1 MSPSGKAEAFDASM
15 RRFES
20 YHPSQY
26 IMDNKV
32 IFTGG
37 SNPQL
42 ATKVAENLNANLGA
56 IKVGTFS
63 DGEINVEI
71 AENVRGKDTFVIQS
85 TNFPAEKNLMELI
98 LIIDALKRASVRSI
112 TAVIPYFGYSRQD
125 RRIRSARVPISA
137 KVVADMLS
145 NAGVTRIITLD
156 IHSEQ
161 IQGFF
166 SFPMDNIYTAN
177 LMVKDLL
184 DNHNVE
190 DLQVVSPDTG
200 GVIRA
205 RSVAKTLGVKDLA
218 IIDKRREKANESE
231 VINLIGDVENKVC
244 IVPDDLIDTAG
255 TLSNA
260 SHALKEKGAKEI
272 IAYITHPVLSGNAI
286 ENLNNSAIDKLV
298 VSNSID
304 IGDKSKKCPKIDV
317 FDISPILSQ
326 AITCLL
332 YTSPSPRDRVLSRMP
347 SSA

>member
-1 MSPSGKAEAFDASM
+1 
-15 RRFES
+15 
-20 YHPSQY
+20 
-26 IMDNKV
+26 MDNKV
-32 IFTGG
+32 LFTGG

-71 AENVRGKDTFVIQS
+71 TENVRGKDTFVIQS

-184 DNHNVE
+184 DNHDVE

-272 IAYITHPVLSGNAI
+272 IAYITHPVLSGDAI

-326 AITCLL
+326 AITRLMTGESISEL
-332 YTSPSPRDRVLSRMP
+332 FS
-347 SSA
+347 

>member
-1 MSPSGKAEAFDASM
+1 
-15 RRFES
+15 
-20 YHPSQY
+20 
-26 IMDNKV
+26 MDNKV

-71 AENVRGKDTFVIQS
+71 TENVRGKDTFVIQS

-260 SHALKEKGAKEI
+260 SHALKERGAKEI

-326 AITCLL
+326 AITRLMTGESISEL
-332 YTSPSPRDRVLSRMP
+332 FS
-347 SSA
+347 

>member
-1 MSPSGKAEAFDASM
+1 
-15 RRFES
+15 
-20 YHPSQY
+20 
-26 IMDNKV
+26 MDNKV
-32 IFTGG
+32 LFTGG

-71 AENVRGKDTFVIQS
+71 TENVRGKDTFVIQS

-184 DNHNVE
+184 DNYNVE

-260 SHALKEKGAKEI
+260 SHALKEKGAKKI
-272 IAYITHPVLSGNAI
+272 IAYITHPVL
-286 ENLNNSAIDKLV
+286 
-298 VSNSID
+298 
-304 IGDKSKKCPKIDV
+304 
-317 FDISPILSQ
+317 LSL
-326 AITCLL
+326 IHI
-332 YTSPSPRDRVLSRMP
+332 
-347 SSA
+347 

>member
-1 MSPSGKAEAFDASM
+1 MSN
-15 RRFES
+15 R
-20 YHPSQY
+20 
-26 IMDNKV
+26 V
-32 IFTGG
+32 LFTGN
-37 SNPQL
+37 SNIDI
-42 ATKVAENLNANLGA
+42 AKKVASNLETDLGPM
-56 IKVGTFS
+56 KVGTFS
-63 DGEINVEI
+63 DGEINIEVD
-71 AENVRGKDTFVIQS
+71 ENVRGKDTFIIQS
-85 TNFPAEKNLMELI
+85 TNYPAEKNLMELV
-98 LIIDALKRASVRSI
+98 LMVDALKRASARSV

-125 RRIRSARVPISA
+125 RRVRSARVPISA
-137 KVVADMLS
+137 KVIADMLS
-145 NAGVTRIITLD
+145 EVGISRIITLD

-166 SFPMDNIYTAN
+166 SFPVDNIYTAN
-177 LMVKDLL
+177 LMVKGLL
-184 DNHNVE
+184 KKYNVE

-205 RSVAKTLGVKDLA
+205 RSVAKTLGVQDLA

-231 VINLIGDVENKVC
+231 VINLIGDVEGKVC

-260 SHALKEKGAKEI
+260 SHALKDKGAKEI

-317 FDISPILSQ
+317 FDISPILSE
-326 AITCLL
+326 AIARIATGDSISELFK
-332 YTSPSPRDRVLSRMP
+332 
-347 SSA
+347 

>member
-26 IMDNKV
+26 KMNNRV
-32 IFTGG
+32 IFTGS

-42 ATKVAENLNANLGA
+42 ALKVAENLDANLGA
-56 IKVGTFS
+56 IQVGTFS

-71 AENVRGKDTFVIQS
+71 NENVRGKDTFVIQS

-98 LIIDALKRASVRSI
+98 LIIDALKRASVKSI

-137 KVVADMLS
+137 KVVADMLT

-177 LMVKDLL
+177 LMVKNLL
-184 DNHNVE
+184 DDYKVE
-190 DLQVVSPDTG
+190 DLQVVSPDTV

-218 IIDKRREKANESE
+218 IIDKRREKANESQ

-272 IAYITHPVLSGNAI
+272 IAYITHPVLSGNAV
-286 ENLNNSAIDKLV
+286 ENLNNSAIDRLV

-326 AITCLL
+326 AIIRLMTGESISELF
-332 YTSPSPRDRVLSRMP
+332 T
-347 SSA
+347 

>member
-1 MSPSGKAEAFDASM
+1 
-15 RRFES
+15 
-20 YHPSQY
+20 
-26 IMDNKV
+26 MDNKV
-32 IFTGG
+32 LFTGG

-42 ATKVAENLNANLGA
+42 ATKVAEYLNANLGA

-71 AENVRGKDTFVIQS
+71 TENVRGKDTFVIQS

-260 SHALKEKGAKEI
+260 SHALKERGAKEI

-286 ENLNNSAIDKLV
+286 ENLNDSAIDKLV

-326 AITCLL
+326 AITRLMTGESISEL
-332 YTSPSPRDRVLSRMP
+332 FS
-347 SSA
+347 

>member
-1 MSPSGKAEAFDASM
+1 
-15 RRFES
+15 
-20 YHPSQY
+20 
-26 IMDNKV
+26 MDNKV
-32 IFTGG
+32 LFTGG

-71 AENVRGKDTFVIQS
+71 TENVRGKDTFVIQS

-98 LIIDALKRASVRSI
+98 LIIDALKGASVRSI

-184 DNHNVE
+184 DNHSVE

-326 AITCLL
+326 AITRLMTGESISEL
-332 YTSPSPRDRVLSRMP
+332 FS
-347 SSA
+347 

>member
-1 MSPSGKAEAFDASM
+1 
-15 RRFES
+15 
-20 YHPSQY
+20 
-26 IMDNKV
+26 MDNKV
-32 IFTGG
+32 LFTGG

-42 ATKVAENLNANLGA
+42 ATKVAENLNSNLGA

-71 AENVRGKDTFVIQS
+71 TENVRGKDTFVIQS

-260 SHALKEKGAKEI
+260 SHALKEKGAKKI

-317 FDISPILSQ
+317 FDISPIPVS
-326 AITCLL
+326 
-332 YTSPSPRDRVLSRMP
+332 YTHLTLPTTGSV
-347 SSA
+347 

>member
-1 MSPSGKAEAFDASM
+1 
-15 RRFES
+15 
-20 YHPSQY
+20 
-26 IMDNKV
+26 MDNKV

-71 AENVRGKDTFVIQS
+71 TENVRGKDTFVIQS

-184 DNHNVE
+184 DKHNVE

-326 AITCLL
+326 AITRLMTGESISEL
-332 YTSPSPRDRVLSRMP
+332 FS
-347 SSA
+347 

>member
-1 MSPSGKAEAFDASM
+1 
-15 RRFES
+15 
-20 YHPSQY
+20 
-26 IMDNKV
+26 MDNKV

-71 AENVRGKDTFVIQS
+71 TENVRGKDTFVIQS

-145 NAGVTRIITLD
+145 NAGVSRIITLD

-326 AITCLL
+326 AITRLMTGESISEL
-332 YTSPSPRDRVLSRMP
+332 FS
-347 SSA
+347 

>member
-1 MSPSGKAEAFDASM
+1 
-15 RRFES
+15 
-20 YHPSQY
+20 
-26 IMDNKV
+26 MDNKV
-32 IFTGG
+32 LFTGG

-56 IKVGTFS
+56 IKLGTFS

-71 AENVRGKDTFVIQS
+71 TENVRGKDTFVIQS

-326 AITCLL
+326 AITRLMTGESISEL
-332 YTSPSPRDRVLSRMP
+332 FS
-347 SSA
+347 

>member
-1 MSPSGKAEAFDASM
+1 
-15 RRFES
+15 
-20 YHPSQY
+20 
-26 IMDNKV
+26 
-32 IFTGG
+32 
-37 SNPQL
+37 
-42 ATKVAENLNANLGA
+42 
-56 IKVGTFS
+56 
-63 DGEINVEI
+63 
-71 AENVRGKDTFVIQS
+71 
-85 TNFPAEKNLMELI
+85 
-98 LIIDALKRASVRSI
+98 
-112 TAVIPYFGYSRQD
+112 
-125 RRIRSARVPISA
+125 
-137 KVVADMLS
+137 MLS

-286 ENLNNSAIDKLV
+286 ENLNDSAIDKLV

-326 AITCLL
+326 AITRLMTGESISEL
-332 YTSPSPRDRVLSRMP
+332 FS
-347 SSA
+347 

>member
-177 LMVKDLL
+177 LRVKDLL

-231 VINLIGDVENKVC
+231 VINLIGDVENKIC

-260 SHALKEKGAKEI
+260 SHVLKERGAKKI
-272 IAYITHPVLSGNAI
+272 IAYITHPVLSGNAV

-326 AITCLL
+326 AITRLMTGESISEL
-332 YTSPSPRDRVLSRMP
+332 FS
-347 SSA
+347 

>member
-1 MSPSGKAEAFDASM
+1 
-15 RRFES
+15 
-20 YHPSQY
+20 
-26 IMDNKV
+26 MDNKV

-71 AENVRGKDTFVIQS
+71 TENVRGKDTFVIQS

-286 ENLNNSAIDKLV
+286 ENLNNSAIDKLI

-326 AITCLL
+326 AITRLMTGESISEL
-332 YTSPSPRDRVLSRMP
+332 FS
-347 SSA
+347 

>member
-1 MSPSGKAEAFDASM
+1 MNS
-15 RRFES
+15 R
-20 YHPSQY
+20 
-26 IMDNKV
+26 V
-32 IFTGG
+32 IFTGS

-42 ATKVAENLNANLGA
+42 ALKVAENLDASLGA
-56 IKVGTFS
+56 ITVDTFS
-63 DGEINVEI
+63 DGEINIEI
-71 AENVRGKDTFVIQS
+71 TENVRGKDTFVIQS
-85 TNFPAEKNLMELI
+85 TNYPAEKNLMELI
-98 LIIDALKRASVRSI
+98 LIIDALKRASVSSI

-145 NAGVTRIITLD
+145 NAGVSRIITLD

-177 LMVKDLL
+177 LMVKNLV
-184 DNHNVE
+184 DNYTVE

-205 RSVAKTLGVKDLA
+205 RSVAKTLGVQDLA
-218 IIDKRREKANESE
+218 IIDKRREKANESQ

-326 AITCLL
+326 AITRLMTGESISEL
-332 YTSPSPRDRVLSRMP
+332 FS
-347 SSA
+347 

>member
-1 MSPSGKAEAFDASM
+1 
-15 RRFES
+15 
-20 YHPSQY
+20 
-26 IMDNKV
+26 MDNKV

-42 ATKVAENLNANLGA
+42 ATKVAENLNVNLGA

-231 VINLIGDVENKVC
+231 VINLIGDVENKIC

-260 SHALKEKGAKEI
+260 SHALKERGAKEI
-272 IAYITHPVLSGNAI
+272 IAYITHPVLSGNAV

-326 AITCLL
+326 AITRLMTGESISEL
-332 YTSPSPRDRVLSRMP
+332 FS
-347 SSA
+347 

>member
-1 MSPSGKAEAFDASM
+1 
-15 RRFES
+15 
-20 YHPSQY
+20 
-26 IMDNKV
+26 MDNKV
-32 IFTGG
+32 LFTGG

-71 AENVRGKDTFVIQS
+71 TENVRGKDTFVIQS

-156 IHSEQ
+156 IHYEQ

-326 AITCLL
+326 AIIRLMTGESISELF
-332 YTSPSPRDRVLSRMP
+332 T
-347 SSA
+347 

>member
-1 MSPSGKAEAFDASM
+1 
-15 RRFES
+15 
-20 YHPSQY
+20 
-26 IMDNKV
+26 MDNKV

-63 DGEINVEI
+63 DGEINIEI

-231 VINLIGDVENKVC
+231 VINLIGDVENKIC

-260 SHALKEKGAKEI
+260 SHALKERGAKEI
-272 IAYITHPVLSGNAI
+272 IAYITHPVLSGNAV

-326 AITCLL
+326 AITRLMTGESISEL
-332 YTSPSPRDRVLSRMP
+332 FS
-347 SSA
+347 

>member
-1 MSPSGKAEAFDASM
+1 
-15 RRFES
+15 
-20 YHPSQY
+20 
-26 IMDNKV
+26 MDNKV
-32 IFTGG
+32 LFTGG

-71 AENVRGKDTFVIQS
+71 TENVRGKDTFVIQS

-272 IAYITHPVLSGNAI
+272 IAFITHPVLSGNAI

-326 AITCLL
+326 AITRLMTGESISEL
-332 YTSPSPRDRVLSRMP
+332 FN
-347 SSA
+347 

>member
-1 MSPSGKAEAFDASM
+1 
-15 RRFES
+15 
-20 YHPSQY
+20 
-26 IMDNKV
+26 
-32 IFTGG
+32 
-37 SNPQL
+37 
-42 ATKVAENLNANLGA
+42 
-56 IKVGTFS
+56 
-63 DGEINVEI
+63 
-71 AENVRGKDTFVIQS
+71 
-85 TNFPAEKNLMELI
+85 
-98 LIIDALKRASVRSI
+98 
-112 TAVIPYFGYSRQD
+112 
-125 RRIRSARVPISA
+125 
-137 KVVADMLS
+137 MLS

-184 DNHNVE
+184 NNHNVE

-326 AITCLL
+326 AITRLMTGESISEL
-332 YTSPSPRDRVLSRMP
+332 FS
-347 SSA
+347 